1 MKKII
6 TILMLMTI
14 GLSAQAAEYLKI
26 GDVSVNL
33 NQDTTNGTGGLTA
46 GYYKYFYAAKKLV
59 LYGAKTSTDAGVG
72 IDSNVE
78 GLTILFNGDNTIYGV
93 LYGIA
98 LSGNTDMSI
107 NSGTVTCSCSFNDA
121 LYTHTYYKPQTT
133 IRGSGGDWYFNGTV
147 SFGGKLT
154 IKNTHMNVTYNG
166 TNSST
171 AISGLDVLEVD
182 NSTLKVN
189 AGTSH
194 TSVDAPVVLK
204 GCVIADVKT
213 VRAKQITDGSVKL
226 PLPQY
231 SASEPAFLYDTKG
244 SLVTGSLTI
253 KPGTAYGLWIS
264 GVQLNSEN
272 YGNIWQLETM
282 GAAQSIA
289 LLSYTP
295 TTKTLKLQATQGIM
309 ASLAS
314 QYSGFPTI
322 HNEISG
328 LIINSAQGNNF
339 ISAASEGGGV
349 AIESL
354 ADCTIKG
361 VLNVIGGEYSIGIKT
376 ENSNMTIDNATL
388 AVISGGDYG
397 LYGENSKVFVNN
409 SNLTI
414 SGSERAIYVEN
425 DGFDPDD
432 NCFITVPE
440 GGLNFIDGIYT
451 RDASTGVMTPATTV
465 STRPNVRYSLW
476 IKGVQ
481 ISDINSNYIKN
492 ILNSSAEGSI
502 TFTPP
507 NTLNIDGLK
516 IKPTED
522 INDYF
527 IKTTMDELVMN
538 LTGTSY
544 LRAKSGK
551 TLLATDNLT
560 VKGSG
565 SINIDTNDEL
575 GLQIK
580 GTLKITDGARF
591 LGSGQSFGISAAGL
605 EMDPGTELQAAA
617 YSETGSSL
625 ICNSWPT
632 LRGVAL
638 PSNMY
643 FGTVGQD
650 ERFFACY
657 KETGQPVTRAYV
669 TINAANAA
677 GLVTDINEAIT
688 EQATET
694 IVYSTS
700 GQLLWQG
707 KGQPQLPRGI
717 YIVNGRK
724 VAVR

>member
-1 MKKII
+1 M

-14 GLSAQAAEYLKI
+14 GLSAQAAELKI
-26 GDVSVNL
+26 GGVSVNL
-33 NQDTTNGTGGLTA
+33 NQNTENGTGGLTA
-46 GYYKYFYAAKKLV
+46 GYYNYFYTTKKLV
-59 LYGAKTSTDAGVG
+59 FYNAKISTIAGSG
-72 IDSNVE
+72 IYSDVE
-78 GLTILFNGDNTIYGV
+78 GLTILFNGDQWIYGTT
-93 LYGIA
+93 YGMYLA
-98 LSGNTDMSI
+98 GDTDMSI
-107 NSGTVTCSCSFNDA
+107 NSGSVVCNSLFADKSNS
-121 LYTHTYYKPQTT
+121 QIT
-133 IRGSGGDWYFNGTV
+133 IRDGGTGEWYFNGTV
-147 SFGGKLT
+147 NFKGKLT
-154 IKNTHMNVTYNG
+154 IKNTNVNVTG
-166 TNSST
+166 TGLDSPT
-171 AISGLDVLEVD
+171 VISGLDVLEID
-182 NSTLKVN
+182 NSTLQVN
-189 AGTSH
+189 AGS
-194 TSVDAPVVLK
+194 SQVPVLAPVVLK

-213 VRAKQITDGSVKL
+213 VRAKQIEAENSYV
-226 PLPQY
+226 PIPQY
-231 SASEPAFLYDTKG
+231 SASEPAKLYDTKG
-244 SLVTGSLTI
+244 YLRSGSLTI

-328 LIINSAQGNNF
+328 LIINSAQGNNY

-361 VLNVIGGEYSIGIKT
+361 VLNVIGGEYSTGIKT

-388 AVISGGDYG
+388 AVISGGDFG

-451 RDASTGVMTPATTV
+451 RDASTGVMTPAKSVQTRPFIKYNLWINGKQVNEVNCNSLISSNAGYSGTMSFTPSTNTLNLNGVNTDIDFNGGNTYIKSTLPTLNINLQGKSYLFGRSSDEGLYATGNVKISGDGYLNFNGQKKAVYVGGSLELTDNAEVVALGKEYGV
-465 STRPNVRYSLW
+465 STRKLTMSANTKLSTMANP
-476 IKGVQ
+476 
-481 ISDINSNYIKN
+481 SNQ
-492 ILNSSAEGSI
+492 
-502 TFTPP
+502 
-507 NTLNIDGLK
+507 
-516 IKPTED
+516 
-522 INDYF
+522 
-527 IKTTMDELVMN
+527 
-538 LTGTSY
+538 
-544 LRAKSGK
+544 GK
-551 TLLATDNLT
+551 
-560 VKGSG
+560 
-565 SINIDTNDEL
+565 
-575 GLQIK
+575 
-580 GTLKITDGARF
+580 
-591 LGSGQSFGISAAGL
+591 
-605 EMDPGTELQAAA
+605 
-617 YSETGSSL
+617 SL
-625 ICNSWPT
+625 IIDNTPT
-632 LRGVAL
+632 FNGVAL
-638 PSNMY
+638 PSDMRY
-643 FGTVGQD
+643 DSSQKCVVDRT
-650 ERFFACY
+650 
-657 KETGQPVTRAYV
+657 TGAPVSV
-669 TINAANAA
+669 MVKINADNAA
-677 GLVTDINEAIT
+677 GLVTDINVVST

-694 IVYSTS
+694 TVYSTS